1 MMGLFALPLIL
12 SLPNSTQALPSFA
25 EAWHREVFEGNIAS
39 AAKDYETIYLSPS
52 STRLTAEMQRKAA
65 FRAGICFEK
74 LGLAPSARLAFATV
88 LRLEGSHG
96 VLERDALS
104 AEASVRLKGLSDEIA
119 SAEASLTSPGQPP
132 AGAQPSPQPL
142 DPSDVS
148 ADVAFQTIADTLRA
162 AEKARGG
169 VIAAWESE
177 VILRRE
183 KALVAAGTMVR
194 LSRLGVVL
202 SFAADAPSFRFPVE
216 DLTQATRRA
225 LSSDVEAERVYTF
238 LCHRFQDRL
247 LAALE
252 SSSRAPAV
260 RALHYLEAFSPPSPG
275 LHAWARSVL
284 DRGLDGSSG
293 AAVSAMARR
302 RILDEDLREKAAVTT
317 RIHRILDEARDWEER
332 GRKDRAIDLL
342 DQVRG
347 DLDWIR
353 PSVRDDVEVRM
364 LAAEASRGL
373 HILGKGRLD
382 EDLFGRLW
390 IAAREQV
397 GRLLAL
403 AEDLTEM
410 ESQMIRLQGPVQA
423 GGRADA
429 TEVCRRE
436 AEILASAAADA
447 AARRG
452 DPGLARRHLS
462 EAKLILDWVP
472 AADPQSK
479 CREALAAVEEM
490 LQPR

>member
-1 MMGLFALPLIL
+1 MGLLLLPLIL
-12 SLPNSTQALPSFA
+12 SLPNTTQALPSFA
-25 EAWHREVFEGNIAS
+25 DAWHREVFEGNIAS

-74 LGLAPSARLAFATV
+74 LGLAPSARLAFSTV
-88 LRLEGSHG
+88 LNLEGSHG

-104 AEASVRLKGLSDEIA
+104 AEASVRLKGLSEEIGF
-119 SAEASLTSPGQPP
+119 AEDPSKNGGKPP
-132 AGAQPSPQPL
+132 VGAQPSPQPL

-148 ADVAFQTIADTLRA
+148 VDVAFQAITDLLRA
-162 AEKARGG
+162 AEKARGS
-169 VIAAWESE
+169 VLAAWESE
-177 VILRRE
+177 IILRRE
-183 KALVAAGTMVR
+183 KALVAAGAMMR
-194 LSRLGVVL
+194 LSRRGVVL
-202 SFAADAPSFRFPVE
+202 SFAADSPSFRFPAEV
-216 DLTQATRRA
+216 LAQASRRA
-225 LSSDVEAERVYTF
+225 IPSEMEAERVRTF
-238 LCHRFQDRL
+238 LCHRFQDRV

-293 AAVSAMARR
+293 AAVRAMARR

-317 RIHRILDEARDWEER
+317 RIHRILDEARVLEEQ
-332 GRKDRAIDLL
+332 GRKDRTVGLL
-342 DQVRG
+342 DQVRD

-353 PSVRDDVEVRM
+353 PSVRDDVEVRV
-364 LAAEASRGL
+364 LAAEASRRL
-373 HILGKGRLD
+373 HLLGKGRLD

-390 IAAREQV
+390 RAAREQV

-410 ESQMIRLQGPVQA
+410 ESQMIRLQGPVNA

-452 DPGLARRHLS
+452 DPDLARRHLS

-472 AADPQSK
+472 AADPLSK

-490 LQPR
+490 LPPR